1 MPKPLPPLTWF
12 RAFDAAARHLS
23 FTQAAAELRL
33 THSAISQHVRALE
46 DYLSTPLFIRSHR
59 ALQLTDAA
67 RLLVPDV
74 AASLARLTHA
84 TDRFVPQTDRP
95 RLTLATSVSVA
106 QHLIAPQL
114 AHFQRAHP
122 DVAIQIV
129 TAIWPDDFASTNA
142 DIEIRFGTADVVGQG
157 ALLLQPSL
165 LHAVATPEICET
177 FDPADPSLTLQHQ
190 TLIQPLGLS
199 KSWKTYAGLPD
210 READVFVD
218 THGLAVD
225 LALGGAGIALTHS
238 LITGPALKSGQ
249 LATLPLPDHPSRGR
263 LLSPPENRHKPTAA
277 RRFCRL
283 VVAQIALHLP
293 PANGKSA

>member
-23 FTQAAAELRL
+23 FTQAAAELGL
-33 THSAISQHVRALE
+33 TQSAISQHVRALE
-46 DYLSTPLFIRSHR
+46 DHLSTPLFIRSHR

-74 AASLARLTHA
+74 AASLARLAQA
-84 TDRFVPQTDRP
+84 TERFVPQTDRP

-114 AHFQRAHP
+114 ASFQRAHP

-157 ALLLQPSL
+157 AMLLQPSR
-165 LHAVATPEICET
+165 LHAVATPDICAQYDT
-177 FDPADPSLTLQHQ
+177 TDPTRSLAQH

-199 KSWKTYAGLPD
+199 TSWKTFAGLPD
-210 READVFVD
+210 READLFVD

-225 LALGGAGIALTHS
+225 LALSGAGIALTHS
-238 LITGPALKSGQ
+238 LITGPALEAGL
-249 LATLPLPDHPSRGR
+249 LATLPLPTLPAEEGYYLHQKTAPNQPLQDAFVDW
-263 LLSPPENRHKPTAA
+263 LLS
-277 RRFCRL
+277 
-283 VVAQIALHLP
+283 QIARHQP
-293 PANGKSA
+293 SAPRTAL

>member
-23 FTQAAAELRL
+23 FTQAANELGL
-33 THSAISQHVRALE
+33 TQSAISQHVRALE
-46 DYLSTPLFIRSHR
+46 DHLSTPLFIRAHR

-74 AASLARLTHA
+74 AASLARLALA
-84 TDRFVPQTDRP
+84 TERFIPQTDRP

-106 QHLIAPQL
+106 QHLIAPHL
-114 AHFQRAHP
+114 SSFQNTHP

-142 DIEIRFGTADVVGQG
+142 DIEIRFGTADVVGAG
-157 ALLLQPSL
+157 AELLQPSF
-165 LHAVATPEICET
+165 LHAVATPEICAT
-177 FDPADPSLTLQHQ
+177 CDATNPTQSLQNQ

-199 KSWKTYAGLPD
+199 TSWKAFANLPQ
-210 READVFVD
+210 READMFVD

-249 LATLPLPDHPSRGR
+249 LNALPLPAVPAEEGYYLHQKTATNQPLQNAFVAW
-263 LLSPPENRHKPTAA
+263 LLN
-277 RRFCRL
+277 
-283 VVAQIALHLP
+283 QIAQHQP
-293 PANGKSA
+293 

>member
-23 FTQAAAELRL
+23 FTQAAAELGL
-33 THSAISQHVRALE
+33 TQSAISQHVRALE

-74 AASLARLTHA
+74 AASLARLTQA

-190 TLIQPLGLS
+190 TLIQPVGLS
-199 KSWKTYAGLPD
+199 ESWKTYAGLTD
-210 READVFVD
+210 READLFVD

-249 LATLPLPDHPSRGR
+249 LATLPLPTISAEEGYYLHQKTATNQPLQNAFVDW
-263 LLSPPENRHKPTAA
+263 LL
-277 RRFCRL
+277 
-283 VVAQIALHLP
+283 AQIALQQP
-293 PANGKSA
+293 PAKGTSA